1 MVWVTWFTEPPRG
14 EGSAHWSCPL
24 TCSKLPS
31 FLPGPERLGG
41 QQRSSLGLKDPDL
54 SSRR

>member
-41 QQRSSLGLKDPDL
+41 AAKVLPGLEGP
-54 SSRR
+54 